1 MSALTSFRH
10 LSQLTVWLCGLSTGD
25 IAHAVHHRVIAIAVS
40 IVAVVLR
47 LFLGGVVRVSL
58 GGASGSWCF
67 VLGSPNGG
75 WYMGGSCW
83 VPPILGVCSYSVSEL
98 NSVQL
103 PAELFTSD

>member
-1 MSALTSFRH
+1 MK
-10 LSQLTVWLCGLSTGD
+10 
-25 IAHAVHHRVIAIAVS
+25 AIAVNV
-40 IVAVVLR
+40 VAVVLR

-83 VPPILGVCSYSVSEL
+83 VPPILDSVSEL
-98 NSVQL
+98 NSLQL
-103 PAELFTSD
+103 LAELFTPD